1 MKHYDSVVI
10 GGGPA
15 GITAALYLLRSGAS
29 IAWVEKFAP
38 GGQVLN
44 TEWID
49 NYPGFPQGIKGYEL
63 VDLMAN
69 HLEGFSFDK
78 LTDEV
83 QSMDLQPGEHTLQVG
98 QEQVQAKTVVICSGA
113 EHRQLGLPGEEEYG
127 GKGVSYCGLCDGQFF
142 RDQVIAT
149 VGGGDTALEESLY
162 LAGLA
167 RKVYLIHRRD
177 AFRGKKVYSDKVKG
191 QSNIELVLDT
201 VPTRITGEDQVTGVD
216 VKNVKSGEESSL
228 PVDGVFIF
236 VGIKP
241 QVGFVPDS
249 VERDQA
255 GFLVTDT
262 EMRTNVP
269 GVFAAGDNRSKRCRQ
284 ITTAVGDGATAGHSA
299 HIYLEETP
307 HE

>member
-1 MKHYDSVVI
+1 MRSYDAAVI

-29 IAWVEKFAP
+29 IVLVEKFAP

-83 QSMDLQPGEHTLQVG
+83 RSMDLSPGQHTLQVG
-98 QEQVQAKTVVICSGA
+98 EEAIQAKTVVICSGA
-113 EHRQLGLPGEEEYG
+113 EYRQLGLPGEQELG

-149 VGGGDTALEESLY
+149 IGGGDTALEESLY

-177 AFRGKKVYSDKVKG
+177 AFRGKKVYADKVRA
-191 QSNIELVLDT
+191 QSNIELMLDT
-201 VPTRITGEDQVTGVD
+201 VPTAIQGEDEVNGLGI
-216 VKNVKSGEESSL
+216 KNVKTGEESSL
-228 PVDGVFIF
+228 SVDGVFIF

-241 QVGFVPDS
+241 QVHFVPES
-249 VERDQA
+249 VERDEA
-255 GFLVTDT
+255 GFIVTDT

-269 GVFAAGDNRSKRCRQ
+269 GVFAAGDNRAKRCRQ
-284 ITTAVGDGATAGHSA
+284 ITTAVGDGAAAGHSA
-299 HIYLEETP
+299 HIYLEEMP
-307 HE
+307 HG